1 MADCPFVM
9 VNSTKYGVTT
19 FFEDCCECVGS
30 RYERV
35 ITNYMV
41 VMNRL
46 SYYLLIDQSVKLF
59 KFMLLQSL
67 GIL

>member
-1 MADCPFVM
+1 
-9 VNSTKYGVTT
+9 
-19 FFEDCCECVGS
+19 
-30 RYERV
+30 
-35 ITNYMV
+35 MV